1 VIRAPNKSR
10 SVRPVKPASA
20 KLSLGLENQSQNTLR
35 LELIKYM
42 FGKEKMVSSR
52 KTKLEFMII
61 FLNLR
66 WFDMCVE
73 DQGQ

>member
-1 VIRAPNKSR
+1 
-10 SVRPVKPASA
+10 
-20 KLSLGLENQSQNTLR
+20 
-35 LELIKYM
+35 M